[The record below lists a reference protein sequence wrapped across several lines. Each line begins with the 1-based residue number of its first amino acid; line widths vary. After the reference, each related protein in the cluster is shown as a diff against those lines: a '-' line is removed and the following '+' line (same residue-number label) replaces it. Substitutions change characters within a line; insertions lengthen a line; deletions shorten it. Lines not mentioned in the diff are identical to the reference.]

1 MRAVLVV
8 AALVLG
14 LVVVT
19 GAAGPA
25 PLSAEESAS
34 AQARRTGR
42 PVPVDALGAPDAE
55 VVANADGSFTATL
68 HNRPV
73 RARTGAGWAPIDT
86 TLVARPDGTVGP
98 KVSAVPVAFSGGG
111 DVPLARAGAAALDW
125 PGPLPAPELA
135 ADTAT
140 YRDVLPGVDLKLT
153 ATAAGFTDAVVVRD
167 AAAARDPRLR
177 GLTLGG
183 RPVTGRAEAA
193 ALDDPATAYPVTL
206 TGPELG
212 DKLHWMLLSHNTQT
226 GAKAAYWDST
236 HIPRVGRKPGDPLR
250 YRSYFEMNTAPVA
263 GKHVLA
269 AQLKIHEWWSDSC
282 TPSPVELWHI
292 GTISPATTWGDST
305 PFLRK
310 AAEVASAHG
319 YDPVACKDGPIGF
332 DVRDLAVEAAA
343 GGWAT
348 TTIALKAR
356 EDADSYGAKEFLD
369 RKVPELGHKYAV
381 LTLDITYNTVPDRAS
396 DLAVNGTPCGSDIVV
411 NTPNPTLSATIHD
424 ADVERGH
431 SQPRGVFRWW
441 EETGGPPTSVSTA
454 TSTDTPPGPV
464 KVTVP
469 QALRDGVT
477 YSFGVTAVDHADA
490 GDDKPW
496 CRFTVDLT
504 KPTAAPTVTSP
515 EYPPHPTPGAR
526 VFTPGRFTLDAG
538 GDRDIVRF
546 RYGIGKNPPSRGS
559 VVEADAP
566 GGKATVTYTPDTPR
580 LIPGRASHAVSVVG
594 VDRAGNEGPVST
606 YLFSVAPVPS
616 NTAYAWWKADSV
628 TTGALQDSSTS
639 AYHAAISGPVTSTR
653 DRLGGSTGAV
663 RLDGVTSHAAT
674 TTPVAPK
681 TAAGTFGSFTAMA
694 WVKLDKAE
702 DWATAVSQDG
712 PIHSGFALKY
722 DHSPRSW
729 QFSMPGADGRASEAN
744 SLAMPQVG
752 VWTHLAGVHD
762 AAAGKLRLYVNG
774 RLAGEADHTS
784 TWYAG
789 GPTAVGRAKHNG
801 VFDEFWPG
809 DLDDVQVYPWAA
821 AEVEVRS
828 RMGTAPA
835 FGPNG
840 KWELNEGTGRTSA
853 DVSTNGGN
861 TLALENGASW
871 ATGRTGTG
879 GALRFDGQDG
889 HAHTAGPVAPKT
901 ADNTLGSF
909 TVTAWVKLDELTD
922 RATAVSQDGQRDS
935 GFALGYSPDPRGWS
949 FGMNAADA
957 DGGTDDDRLIADAT
971 PQTGVW
977 THLAAVYDHGA
988 GTITLYVNAKP
999 VKSVARR
1006 STWYPTGALQ
1016 VGRGKND
1023 GRLTD
1028 HWPGEVDEVEL
1039 TPTAMSAA
1047 QVDAAMAGPSFDE
1060 GGRWALNDNTTDATG
1075 HGHTLALWHG
1085 ASWTSSR
1092 PDSSGRFDSGL
1103 RLDGA
1108 QGHAYTAGP
1117 VVRPDAGFTVAAWVK
1132 LDAVDR
1138 SQTVVGQDGTR
1149 VSGFRL
1155 HYDKA
1160 SNAWAFTVAG
1170 DTRDGGTVP
1179 DGVVRGTT
1187 TPRAGDWTHLA
1198 GVYDQTARVLRLFV
1212 NGRLQATTPYTS
1224 VARADL
1230 GVSIGRAR
1238 NNGDWADFLAGVVDE
1253 VELRP
1258 AALTAEGVFRISG
1271 LPVPSATESQP
1282 TRIEDVATAESAVVV
1297 NGLTPDMTS
1306 TLEVHVEITHTYR
1319 GDLVLRLVAPDA
1331 TEYLL
1336 EDLTGGGDVDDLT
1349 KTYRLNASGELVNGT
1364 WKLRVEDR
1372 VLGDTGTIVKWSISA
1387 PVTDQPVTAAP
1398 WPRIVGSGFTVGNN
1412 TTTERSVTVAG
1423 IPGNA
1428 PTNLTVTIDKTWS
1441 WASDLKVTL
1450 VSPDNRELLL
1460 HDPAVPRP
1468 PESDSCGRPTDTYDI
1483 KRTYVVNAATMP
1495 ANGVWK
1501 LRFKHTSSSG
1511 APTVTAWSLSAPI
1524 NLVASGTA
1532 PNTKFANPADV
1543 TIDGYHTSSY
1553 AHACGV
1559 PGTAAQD
1566 VRVNVDVRHP
1576 DRGDLR
1582 LELHAPDGVATYL
1595 LEDFPDDDSGDNVR
1609 KTYTVPGVAQ
1619 LPNGDWALRV
1629 VDWSG
1634 EYVGVINEWSVQVL
1648 PAAHASPE
1656 PTWKAESTTDV
1667 PIVDDGW
1674 TTSPITVD
1682 KLAGMAPK
1690 VWKVTVDIKHTHRGD
1705 LALYLEAPDGTGYLL
1720 EDLTATGDVDDLAK
1734 TYTVNASSEIANGVW
1749 KLKVL
1754 DAVWGDVGH
1763 IDSWSLSV
1771 PDFRPVRT
1779 DLRAPIADLGTATSP
1794 LVVANTPGNAPNG
1807 MLVHAAITHA
1817 KPEQLVVTLLAPD
1830 GTEYVLH
1837 NRKPVL
1843 PPVFAVDATTKPL
1856 NGTWT
1861 LRAQDAAA
1869 GEAGVL
1875 ELWGLVLA
1883 PAVAWPERKGSAFKV
1898 DGPTSPATGTS
1909 SVRVGGIAGNAPAD
1923 LRVTVETSYH
1933 WASELKIALVAPD
1946 GTAYTLFDR
1955 GAALPR
1961 TFTVNVS
1968 GEVANGLWTLSVQ
1981 RNSGSGTVD
1990 ITSWGLWSPVNQQ
2003 ATPPGPVTKFA
2014 NGTDR
2019 ALPDDGWSSGYSA
2032 AWVSGVPGTAA
2043 KDLRVVVDVKH
2054 PNRGDLKLE
2063 LRAPDGAATYPLED
2077 VPDGD
2082 TGDDLFK
2089 TYTVRGVAQ
2098 VVNGSW
2104 ELVVTDTAQ
2113 GNTGTIDGWSVQLL
2127 PTPQAALPAGWRVEN
2142 GTDVAILDY
2151 GVVES
2156 SITVSGLGGMAP
2168 KDWAVSVAIRH
2179 TYAGDLTLHLVA
2191 PDGTAYLLEEFA
2203 GDLDDVAKTYVF
2215 NGSAELADGVWKL
2228 RVRDRVWGDVGHVDS
2243 WSLAASPAGTTAPPV
2258 AWPERKGSAFKV
2270 DGTTSGVRGTSSVRV
2285 AGVPD
2290 TAPADLRLTLATSY
2304 YWVSELKIAL
2314 TAPDGT
2320 SYVVFDH
2327 GSKLPGTF
2335 TLNVSAEVANGLWT
2349 LSVQRDSS
2357 SGTVDITSWSLW
2369 SPVNQQATPPGPVT
2383 KFANGADVAIPDDGW
2398 STAESAVQVT
2408 GLPGN
2413 APTALRVSVDLKHPN
2428 RGDLALHLV
2437 APDGTA
2443 YLLEDFPNADTGDN
2457 VFRSYVVNGSA
2468 ETAGGSWR
2476 LRVADFATGNT
2487 GTIDGWSLH
2496 FAGIVL
2502 VPPGSRFENAADV
2515 PVPDNGV
2522 AESTVSI
2529 AGVTGPA
2536 PAGLKVDVV
2545 VRHAQ
2550 RGDLVLSLIAPDGT
2564 GYPLEDLTG
2573 SGNGDD
2579 VVTQY
2584 AVNASAELAN
2594 GTWRLRV
2601 ADTAAGDVGVID
2613 SWSLTFPAPTKYHTT
2628 ADVAIPDD
2636 GSAATSIVPVT
2647 RIGPAPVD
2655 LRVVVDVKHP
2665 NRGDLVLEL
2674 LAPDGSAFLL
2684 EDVPDGDTGDDV
2696 RKTYWVDASA
2706 EQAAGGWALRV
2717 RDTVRGGSGV
2727 IDAWSLQFGAE

>member
-1 MRAVLVV
+1 
-8 AALVLG
+8 
-14 LVVVT
+14 
-19 GAAGPA
+19 
-25 PLSAEESAS
+25 
-34 AQARRTGR
+34 
-42 PVPVDALGAPDAE
+42 
-55 VVANADGSFTATL
+55 
-68 HNRPV
+68 
-73 RARTGAGWAPIDT
+73 
-86 TLVARPDGTVGP
+86 P
-98 KVSAVPVAFSGGG
+98 KVSAAPVAFSGGG

-125 PGPLPAPELA
+125 PGPLPAPDLA

-140 YRDVLPGVDLKLT
+140 YRDVLPGVDLRLT
-153 ATAAGFTDAVVVRD
+153 ATATGFTDAVVVRD
-167 AAAARDPRLR
+167 AAAAHDPRLR
-177 GLTLGG
+177 ELSLGA
-183 RPVTGRAEAA
+183 PVTSRAEAA
-193 ALDDPATAYPVTL
+193 TLDDPATTYPVTL
-206 TGPELG
+206 AGPVLG
-212 DKLHWMLLSHNTQT
+212 EKLHWALLSHNTQT

-236 HIPRVGRKPGDPLR
+236 HIPRVGRRPGDPLR
-250 YRSYFEMNTAPVA
+250 YRSYFELNTAPVA
-263 GKHVLA
+263 GKHVLSA
-269 AQLKIHEWWSDSC
+269 HLNIHEWWSDSC
-282 TPSPVELWHI
+282 TPAPVELWHI
-292 GTISPATTWGDST
+292 GTISPATAWGDAT

-310 AAEVASAHG
+310 AAEVATANG
-319 YDPVACKDGPIGF
+319 YDPVACPDRPIGF
-332 DVRDLAVEAAA
+332 DVRDLAADAAA
-343 GGWAT
+343 GGWPT
-348 TTIALKAR
+348 TTVALKAR

-369 RKVPELGHKYAV
+369 RMVPELGHQYPV
-381 LTLDITYNTVPDRAS
+381 LSMDITYNTVPDRAS
-396 DLAVNGTPCGSDIVV
+396 DLAVNGIPCGGDVVV
-411 NTPNPTLSATIHD
+411 NTANPTLSATIGD
-424 ADVERGH
+424 ADTERDGPPH
-431 SQPRGVFRWW
+431 GVFRWW
-441 EETGGPPTSVSTA
+441 EDTGSPPTSVSTA

-464 KVTVP
+464 KVRVAE
-469 QALRDGVT
+469 ALRDGVT
-477 YSFGVTAVDHADA
+477 YSFGVTAEDRVDASD
-490 GDDKPW
+490 GKPW

-504 KPTAAPTVTSP
+504 RPATAPAVTSP
-515 EYPPHPTPGAR
+515 EYPPHPAVGAR

-546 RYGIGKNPPSRGS
+546 KYGIGKNPPSRGS

-566 GGKATVTYTPDTPR
+566 GGKATVTYTPDTAR
-580 LIPGRASHAVSVVG
+580 VIPALASHAVSVVG
-594 VDRAGNEGPVST
+594 VDRAGNEGAVRT

-616 NTAYAWWKADSV
+616 NTTYAWWKADSV
-628 TTGALQDSSTS
+628 TTGALQDSSAS
-639 AYHAAISGPVTSTR
+639 AFHAAISGPVTSTR
-653 DRLGGSTGAV
+653 DRLGGGTGAV
-663 RLDGVTSHAAT
+663 HLDGVTSHAAT

-681 TAAGTFGSFTAMA
+681 TAAGTFGSFTVMA

-712 PIHSGFALKY
+712 TVHSGFALKY
-722 DHSPRSW
+722 NHFPRSW
-729 QFSMPGADGRASEAN
+729 QFSVEGTEPGRASAAN

-762 AAAGKLRLYVNG
+762 ATAGKLRLYVNG

-784 TWYAG
+784 TWYAS
-789 GPTAVGRAKHNG
+789 GPTAVGRAKYNG
-801 VFDEFWPG
+801 VFDDFWPG
-809 DLDDVQVYPWAA
+809 DLDDVQVHPWAA
-821 AEVEVRS
+821 AEFEVRS
-828 RMGTAPA
+828 RMGAGPA

-840 KWELNEGTGRTSA
+840 KWELNEGAGRTSA
-853 DVSTNGGN
+853 DVSTGGGN
-861 TLALENGASW
+861 TLALEQGTSW

-879 GALRFDGQDG
+879 GALRLDGRDG

-909 TVTAWVKLDELTD
+909 TVMAWVKLDSAE
-922 RATAVSQDGQRDS
+922 RWATAVSQDGQRDS
-935 GFALGYSPDPRGWS
+935 GFALGYSSYPRGWS

-957 DGGTDDDRLIADAT
+957 DGGADDRLIADAT

-977 THLAAVYDHGA
+977 THLAAVYDHAA
-988 GTITLYVNAKP
+988 GTATLYVNAKP
-999 VKSVARR
+999 VKSAARR
-1006 STWYPTGALQ
+1006 STWYPTGAVQ

-1023 GRLTD
+1023 GWLTD

-1039 TPTAMSAA
+1039 TPTAKSATE
-1047 QVDAAMAGPSFDE
+1047 VRDAMAGPTFAE
-1060 GGRWALNDNTTDATG
+1060 GGRWALNDNAADATG
-1075 HGHTLALWHG
+1075 NGHTLALWHG
-1085 ASWTSSR
+1085 ASWTS
-1092 PDSSGRFDSGL
+1092 GKFGAGL

-1108 QGHAYTAGP
+1108 QGHAHTAGP
-1117 VVRPDAGFTVAAWVK
+1117 VVRPDAGFTAAAWVK

-1138 SQTVVGQDGTR
+1138 SQAVVGQDGTR

-1155 HYDKA
+1155 HYDKTA
-1160 SNAWAFTVAG
+1160 NAWAFTVAG

-1187 TPRAGDWTHLA
+1187 TPRAGEWTHLA
-1198 GVYDQTARVLRLFV
+1198 GVHDPTAHVLRLFV

-1230 GVSIGRAR
+1230 GVAIGRAR
-1238 NNGDWADFLAGVVDE
+1238 NDGAWADHLAGVVDE

-1258 AALTAEGVFRISG
+1258 AALTAEDVFRISA
-1271 LPVPSATESQP
+1271 LPVRTATQSQP
-1282 TRIEDVATAESAVVV
+1282 TKIEDLATAESTLPVD
-1297 NGLTPDMTS
+1297 GFTPDMTS
-1306 TLEVHVEITHTYR
+1306 TLEVHVRITHTYR

-1336 EDLTGGGDVDDLT
+1336 EDFTGGGDVDDLE
-1349 KTYRLNASGELVNGT
+1349 KTYRLNASGELVDGT

-1372 VLGDTGTIVKWSISA
+1372 VVGDTGTIVKWWISA
-1387 PVTDQPVTAAP
+1387 PVTNQAATAAP
-1398 WPRIVGSGFTVGNN
+1398 WPKITGSGFAVGNN
-1412 TTTERSVTVAG
+1412 TTTERSVTVSG
-1423 IPGNA
+1423 VPGNA
-1428 PTNLTVTIDKTWS
+1428 PTNLTVTIDKTSS
-1441 WASDLKVTL
+1441 WAGDLKVTL

-1460 HDPAVPRP
+1460 HDPLAPRP
-1468 PESDSCGRPTDTYDI
+1468 PETDACGRQTDTYDI
-1483 KRTYVVNAATMP
+1483 KKTYVVNAATMP
-1495 ANGVWK
+1495 ANGVWR

-1511 APTVTAWSLSAPI
+1511 APTVNSWTLSAPI
-1524 NLVASGTA
+1524 NLVASATA
-1532 PNTKFANPADV
+1532 PNTKFANPTDV
-1543 TIDGYHTSSY
+1543 TIDGYYTSSY

-1566 VRVNVDVRHP
+1566 VRVNVDIRHP
-1576 DRGDLR
+1576 DRGDLK
-1582 LELHAPDGVATYL
+1582 LELQAPDGVATYL
-1595 LEDFPDDDSGDNVR
+1595 LEDFPDDDSGDDVR

-1619 LPNGDWALRV
+1619 LPNGDWELRV
-1629 VDWSG
+1629 HDWSG
-1634 EYVGVINEWSVQVL
+1634 EWVGVINEWSVQVL
-1648 PAAHASPE
+1648 PAAQAVPE
-1656 PTWKAESTTDV
+1656 PTWKAENTADV

-1674 TTSPITVD
+1674 TESPVSVTG
-1682 KLAGMAPK
+1682 LTGMAPK
-1690 VWKVTVDIKHTHRGD
+1690 VWRVAVEVKHAHRGD

-1720 EDLTATGDVDDLAK
+1720 EDLTGAGDADDVAK
-1734 TYTVNASSEIANGVW
+1734 TYAVNASSEIANGVW

-1754 DAVWGDVGH
+1754 DAVWGDTGH
-1763 IDSWSLSV
+1763 IDAWSLSV

-1794 LVVANTPGNAPNG
+1794 LVVAGAPGNAPNG
-1807 MLVHAAITHA
+1807 MQVHATVTHA

-1830 GTEYVLH
+1830 STAYVLH
-1837 NRKPVL
+1837 DRKPVL
-1843 PPVFAVDATTKPL
+1843 PPVFAVDATAKPL

-1861 LRAQDAAA
+1861 LRVQDMAT

-1875 ELWGLVLA
+1875 ESWGLVLA

-1898 DGPTSPATGTS
+1898 DGTSSPTTGTS

-1923 LRVTVETSYH
+1923 LRVTVETSYY
-1933 WASELKIALVAPD
+1933 WVSELKIALVAPD
-1946 GTAYTLFDR
+1946 GTAYTLFDH
-1955 GAALPR
+1955 GATLPR

-1968 GEVANGLWTLSVQ
+1968 GEVANGLWTLSV
-1981 RNSGSGTVD
+1981 RRDSSSGTVD
-1990 ITSWGLWSPVNQQ
+1990 VTAWGLWSPVNQQ
-2003 ATPPGPVTKFA
+2003 VTPPAPVTKFA

-2019 ALPDDGWSSGYSA
+2019 ALPDDGWSSAYSS

-2043 KDLRVVVDVKH
+2043 QDLRVVVDVKH

-2089 TYTVRGVAQ
+2089 AYSVRGVAQ

-2104 ELVVTDTAQ
+2104 ELVVTDTVK

-2127 PTPQAALPAGWRVEN
+2127 PAPQAALPAGWRVEN

-2156 SITVSGLGGMAP
+2156 PITVSGLGGMAP
-2168 KDWAVSVAIRH
+2168 RDWAVSVAIRH
-2179 TYAGDLTLHLVA
+2179 TYVGDLTLHLVA

-2203 GDLDDVAKTYVF
+2203 GDLDDLTKTYVF
-2215 NGSAELADGVWKL
+2215 NGSAEPADGVWRL

-2243 WSLAASPAGTTAPPV
+2243 WSLAAPPAGTTAPPV

-2290 TAPADLRLTLATSY
+2290 TAPADLRMTLATSY

-2314 TAPDGT
+2314 AAPDGT

-2327 GSKLPGTF
+2327 GAKLPGTF
-2335 TLNVSAEVANGLWT
+2335 TLNVSGEVANGVWT

-2357 SGTVDITSWSLW
+2357 SGTVDVTSWSLW

-2413 APTALRVSVDLKHPN
+2413 APTGLRVSVDVKHPN
-2428 RGDLALHLV
+2428 RGDLVLHLV

-2457 VFRSYVVNGSA
+2457 VFRTYVVNGSA

-2476 LRVADFATGNT
+2476 LRVLDSVTGNP
-2487 GTIDGWSLH
+2487 GTIDGWSLY
-2496 FAGIVL
+2496 FAGIV
-2502 VPPGSRFENAADV
+2502 VVAPGSRFENAADV
-2515 PVPDNGV
+2515 PIPDNGT

-2529 AGVTGPA
+2529 AGVTGAA
-2536 PAGLKVDVV
+2536 PAGLRVDVV
-2545 VRHAQ
+2545 VRHPQ
-2550 RGDLVLSLIAPDGT
+2550 RGDLVLSLLAPDGSAY
-2564 GYPLEDLTG
+2564 GLEDLTG
-2573 SGNGDD
+2573 SGNADD
-2579 VVTQY
+2579 VVAQY
-2584 AVNASAELAN
+2584 AVNASAEPAN

-2601 ADTAAGDVGVID
+2601 VDTAVGDVGVID
-2613 SWSLTFPAPTKYHTT
+2613 SWALVFPAPTKYHTT
-2628 ADVAIPDD
+2628 ADAPIPDD
-2636 GSAATSIVPVT
+2636 GSAATSVVPVART
-2647 RIGPAPVD
+2647 GSAPAD

-2665 NRGDLVLEL
+2665 NRGDLVLSL
-2674 LAPDGSAFLL
+2674 VAPDGTSYVL

-2696 RKTYWVDASA
+2696 RQTYWVDAST

-2717 RDTVRGGSGV
+2717 RDTVRGNSGV